1 MSFNNGPRTVV
12 TGLSLLVDAAD
23 PLSYPGSGTSWT
35 DIVTGI
41 TGSLSGSITY
51 ASDFKGTL
59 VVNNS
64 SSVIIF
70 PTSSGNFGSN
80 SFTVELAFQPNQI
93 NGQHWLVA
101 KNSGSFPSWGAFI
114 TGSSGSGRIT
124 AFFNVSSTISCS
136 MSTPTGSIVTG
147 SNYLV
152 DINFFPNT
160 TLNTIYLNSELSG
173 SIIPNGGG
181 SLTATSSLFISNRNS
196 GSSVG
201 APLEIFNTKLYTPK
215 LVPGMIRQNYNSLS
229 TRLGLSQKLSLPI
242 LEEGLLNLYPGAA
255 AAYSL
260 RSVNS
265 DYDGAAIQVR
275 NDSNA
280 VANIGFTSNG
290 DLDTIALLAHCGSG
304 NGFVTEWFD
313 QSGNGRNATQATA
326 LNQPQIVSAGSVIT
340 ENGKPAVQFDGID
353 DYVEISNTLNS
364 VFNSDFSIYSINSVI
379 NPSPTTT
386 QCFFGVSDNISP
398 FSNLIT
404 FDFEVD
410 LDLRVIIRSNGVV
423 IDRINTTF
431 FTTNNLPTSIFIFE
445 MQPTT
450 LTTFFNSTQ
459 LTTGTDASF
468 NLSLMNLNSQNFYI
482 GARNLSV
489 GPLPTNG
496 NYSEFIIWDSS
507 QSSNRTGIETN
518 INDFYSIY

>member
-136 MSTPTGSIVTG
+136 MSTPTDSIVTG
-147 SNYLV
+147 SNYLI
-152 DINFFPNT
+152 DINFLPNNS
-160 TLNTIYLNSELSG
+160 LNTIYLNSELSG
-173 SIIPNGGG
+173 SVIPNGGG

-215 LVPGMIRQNYNSLS
+215 LVAGSIRQNYNSLS
-229 TRLGLSQKLSLPI
+229 TRLGLPQKTFLIINDDP
-242 LEEGLLNLYPGAA
+242 LLDLYPNAA

-260 RSVNS
+260 RLLNS
-265 DYDGAAIQVR
+265 NHGGAAIQVR
-275 NDSNA
+275 RSSDNV

-290 DLDTIALLAHCGSG
+290 GLDTSALLAHCGSG
-304 NGFVTEWFD
+304 DGFVTTWYD

-326 LNQPQIVSAGSVIT
+326 ANQPQIVSSGSVLT
-340 ENGKPAVQFDGID
+340 LNSKPSLQFDGTNDGLFTANKVYTTNNILGVAVAKTNNNLVSQAIVSQNDFFVTPTGRSTLMGID
-353 DYVEISNTLNS
+353 GATSKGQFFFNNGTSYSTLSANTIANNTQFLMLN
-364 VFNSDFSIYSINSVI
+364 YSSANNYFASLNGSAGNLGTTGQTFTPESTNMGIGI
-379 NPSPTTT
+379 NPSITG
-386 QCFFGVSDNISP
+386 FLNGNIQ
-398 FSNLIT
+398 
-404 FDFEVD
+404 E
-410 LDLRVIIRSNGVV
+410 VV
-423 IDRINTTF
+423 IY
-431 FTTNNLPTSIFIFE
+431 
-445 MQPTT
+445 
-450 LTTFFNSTQ
+450 NSDQ
-459 LTTGTDASF
+459 
-468 NLSLMNLNSQNFYI
+468 I
-482 GARNLSV
+482 
-489 GPLPTNG
+489 
-496 NYSEFIIWDSS
+496 
-507 QSSNRTGIETN
+507 SNKTGIETN
-518 INDFYSIY
+518 INSFYSIY